1 MEKVGCTVA
10 VTLSSRGHA
19 SPNEK
24 EKRFHPHMHACM
36 QCSCHVHLTACV
48 IRVCQQIP
56 WVSAFFG
63 GAGHLP
69 YTHEKVQLLVSGTF
83 PRHFP
88 SASLSVLLTGNP
100 AVGQGRA
107 RSEQE
112 GLCLWVTHS
121 LSPALGLIVP
131 RTQTHPVGLVR
142 RSDGNLPFQVSGLS
156 NGPGGL
162 DRALNRSWPCPSDYL
177 ARGG

>member
-1 MEKVGCTVA
+1 MQ
-10 VTLSSRGHA
+10 LSCAFNCLCHSRLPTDPMG
-19 SPNEK
+19 
-24 EKRFHPHMHACM
+24 
-36 QCSCHVHLTACV
+36 QC
-48 IRVCQQIP
+48 IFR
-56 WVSAFFG
+56 G

>member
-24 EKRFHPHMHACM
+24 EMRFHPHMHACM

-63 GAGHLP
+63 GQA
-69 YTHEKVQLLVSGTF
+69 TF
-83 PRHFP
+83 PTHMRKCSCWFP
-88 SASLSVLLTGNP
+88 EHSPATFPLLP
-100 AVGQGRA
+100 CQCCLQGTRQLD
-107 RSEQE
+107 REEQ
-112 GLCLWVTHS
+112 GVSRRGFACGSPTHCHPPSDS
-121 LSPALGLIVP
+121 LSPEHRHILLAWSGDQMGTYHS
-131 RTQTHPVGLVR
+131 RFPV
-142 RSDGNLPFQVSGLS
+142 
-156 NGPGGL
+156 
-162 DRALNRSWPCPSDYL
+162 
-177 ARGG
+177 

>member
-1 MEKVGCTVA
+1 MGCTVA

-63 GAGHLP
+63 GQATFP
-69 YTHEKVQLLVSGTF
+69 THMRKCSCWFPEHS